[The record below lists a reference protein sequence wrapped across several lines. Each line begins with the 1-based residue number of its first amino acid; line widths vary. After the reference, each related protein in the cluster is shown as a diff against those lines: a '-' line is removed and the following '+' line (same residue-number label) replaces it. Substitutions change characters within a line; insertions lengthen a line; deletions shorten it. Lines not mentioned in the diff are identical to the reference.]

1 MRTQWTRMRD
11 GMYGG
16 MCPTCKRDLTDGVCI
31 YCISVAELRDAVTYT
46 PCRIRIPEDCVV
58 EMTVPLDDGGSASDA
73 VHDQKSESESEDGRG
88 TSPDTLLVTCVMQD
102 EVITNTSLNPV
113 IGVLE
118 VDNAGETTLLTVN
131 LLLEDRRVYR
141 STFRAQGGRSRLDL
155 RMSASLIRSP
165 DSNIRTVTVIVEVDD
180 CEIARQTSSIKV
192 RAVNDLPLTRMQD
205 EIPRC
210 ITPSC
215 REIRE
220 MLAGDGP
227 VMASLQRIRLDD
239 IRNLKMGCLAGV
251 PYRLATD
258 SLQSYQFKN
267 PAERLTNVMA
277 QAMAVFNALSGMGL
291 KYVDFTSSEGSGQH
305 VFQRVNLPSETL
317 REKRG
322 VCLDFSCLV
331 ASVLEG
337 MGLNPILVF
346 PPGHAMVG
354 VIVSSGRIPYV
365 DNADY
370 SGCRFIH
377 TMDVETG
384 DGHKDTIQA
393 VFIESTLIG
402 TSSFAYSL
410 ERADSK
416 MREYMETIMSER
428 MYTVVYFRRRHGG
441 VLPLESSPR
450 DIGGRK

>member
-1 MRTQWTRMRD
+1 MRIPWIRMRD
-11 GMYGG
+11 DMYGG
-16 MCPTCKRDLTDGVCI
+16 MCPTCKRDLTDGVCL
-31 YCISVAELRDAVTYT
+31 YCISAAELRDAMNYT
-46 PCRIRIPEDCVV
+46 PRRIRIPDDCVV
-58 EMTVPLDDGGSASDA
+58 EMTVPLDDSGKASDSTR
-73 VHDQKSESESEDGRG
+73 DRQSEQAPEDGSR
-88 TSPDTLLVTCVMQD
+88 TSPDIPLVTCVMQD

-113 IGVLE
+113 IGVLD
-118 VDNAGETTLLTVN
+118 VDNAGDAALLTVN

-155 RMSASLIRSP
+155 RLSASLIRSS
-165 DSNIRTVTVIVEVDD
+165 DSNIRTVTVIVEADGR
-180 CEIARQTSSIKV
+180 EIARQTSAIRV

-227 VMASLQRIRLDD
+227 IMAALQRIRPND
-239 IRNLKMGCLAGV
+239 IRGLEMGCIDKVSDELT
-251 PYRLATD
+251 TD
-258 SLQSYQFKN
+258 SLQAYQFSN
-267 PAERLTNVMA
+267 PVERLANVMA
-277 QAMAVFNALSGMGL
+277 QAMAVFNALSEMGL
-291 KYVDFTSSEGSGQH
+291 KYVDFTSSEGSGQYE
-305 VFQRVNLPSETL
+305 FQRVNLPRETL

-337 MGLNPILVF
+337 MGLNPVLVF

-354 VIVSSGRIPYV
+354 VIVSSDRIPYV
-365 DNADY
+365 GNVDY
-370 SGCRFIH
+370 SRCRFIH
-377 TMDVETG
+377 EMEVETG
-384 DGHKDTIQA
+384 DGHKDRIQA
-393 VFIESTLIG
+393 VFMESTLIG
-402 TSSFAYSL
+402 RSSFAYSL
-410 ERADSK
+410 KRADEKIEES
-416 MREYMETIMSER
+416 MEAIMSKR
-428 MYTVVYFRRRHGG
+428 RYTVVYFRRRYGG